1 MFPRVASVRSLVMTP
16 SLHVTIAEQRAGDS
30 SRCCCSWRSDIL
42 FPVSSR
48 PLVSPGVRYV
58 HGRLQSDGGLS
69 GWRPES
75 GRKGATNRRQHHQT
89 VSRRG
94 KTLCESMSA
103 VCKPQR
109 FKPQLCVCS
118 GPSVYSSSWGL
129 KISAPSTSRSSELR
143 TRTAPML
150 TPR

>member
-1 MFPRVASVRSLVMTP
+1 MTP

-69 GWRPES
+69 SWRSES

-109 FKPQLCVCS
+109 FKPQLCVCVFRTKRIFKQLGMEDFS
-118 GPSVYSSSWGL
+118 SVNVQVLGAEDTYG
-129 KISAPSTSRSSELR
+129 ANAR
-143 TRTAPML
+143 TKVTDSNQK
-150 TPR
+150 